1 VPHCYRCQLLM
12 VMLIVQ
18 PRAAVVVHP
27 FAYPAFRV
35 TPVCPVTK
43 AYHVFVHPHTKV
55 ERRFVVADWT
65 PMWGPYLTYYEP
77 KKAVIKEWV
86 TSNSLADDISIIFY
100 ETDKDGNHMLEW
112 SNGEIKNF
120 ITKLYQ
126 RKGLPIPDES
136 TMYKMYQIFDE
147 DKNGGLDAVEAQH
160 LAQGHVMSLCAA
172 LLTHDEPKKAV
183 IKEWVTSNS
192 LADDDSM
199 IFYEMDKD
207 GNHMLEWNNGE
218 IRNFISKVCQ
228 REGLPIPDEFTM
240 YQMYQL
246 YDENKNGGL
255 DAVEAQ
261 HLAQGLRRKGPLR
274 GGYAS

>member
-1 VPHCYRCQLLM
+1 MGIH
-12 VMLIVQ
+12 
-18 PRAAVVVHP
+18 
-27 FAYPAFRV
+27 
-35 TPVCPVTK
+35 
-43 AYHVFVHPHTKV
+43 
-55 ERRFVVADWT
+55 
-65 PMWGPYLTYYEP
+65 YEP

-86 TSNSLADDISIIFY
+86 TSNSLAADISI
-100 ETDKDGNHMLEW
+100 
-112 SNGEIKNF
+112 
-120 ITKLYQ
+120 
-126 RKGLPIPDES
+126 
-136 TMYKMYQIFDE
+136 
-147 DKNGGLDAVEAQH
+147 
-160 LAQGHVMSLCAA
+160 
-172 LLTHDEPKKAV
+172 
-183 IKEWVTSNS
+183 
-192 LADDDSM
+192 

-218 IRNFISKVCQ
+218 IRNFITKVCQ